1 LKISRIFRKNKFL
14 KKPKAYI
21 ENRDRFIIF
30 LFFVCIYFLI
40 KESTAPLPEMLN
52 YLSPIFEKNK
62 GYGEILFTLSSG
74 YLIGFSVW
82 YLDVYI
88 PKKSRERFAYGTLYC
103 DYHSLA
109 KCVNDLIIKFE
120 AEFEIENYF
129 IQKSPRSGA
138 TELSFK
144 YGNMIHLSNPD
155 YVGPLRKHISKGI
168 VVGELKLTQIDIEF
182 AIDKI
187 LIYSN
192 ILPMHEINSVV
203 HLRHYLAKIGHL
215 INVSEVK
222 LFDNWP
228 TIINLIGEVC
238 YRGMV
243 ILDKANKL
251 GYQDK
256 SLYLARVNEAHPSL
270 LKRT

>member
-1 LKISRIFRKNKFL
+1 MPRIIRRNKFF

-21 ENRDRFIIF
+21 ENNDKLMFILGFACLFF
-30 LFFVCIYFLI
+30 LF
-40 KESTAPLPEMLN
+40 KESTASLPGMLN
-52 YLSPIFEKNK
+52 YFSPILSRDKE
-62 GYGEILFTLSSG
+62 YGEILFTLSSG

-109 KCVNDLIIKFE
+109 KCINDLVVNFE

-129 IQKSPRSGA
+129 IQKSPRSGVN
-138 TELSFK
+138 ELLFK
-144 YGNMIHLSNPD
+144 YENFNYISNPD
-155 YVGPLRKHISKGI
+155 FVGPLRKHISKGI
-168 VVGELKLTQIDIEF
+168 FLSEFKRTQIDVEF
-182 AIDKI
+182 SLDKI
-187 LIYSN
+187 VIYSN
-192 ILPMHEINSVV
+192 ILPMHEINSIV
-203 HLRHYLAKIGHL
+203 HLRHYLAKINNL
-215 INVSEVK
+215 IDVSELE

-228 TIINLIGEVC
+228 SIISLIGEVC

-243 ILDKANKL
+243 IVDKANKL
-251 GYQDK
+251 GFSDK
-256 SLYLARVNEAHPSL
+256 SLYLAKVNEAHLSL